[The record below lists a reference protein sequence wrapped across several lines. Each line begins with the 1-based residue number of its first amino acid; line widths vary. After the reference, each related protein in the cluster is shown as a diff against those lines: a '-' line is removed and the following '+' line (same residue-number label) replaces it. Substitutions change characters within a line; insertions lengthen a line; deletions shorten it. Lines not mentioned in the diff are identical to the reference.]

1 MVDIM
6 KLCEYLYNS
15 IRFPIYLYNT
25 TKEMIAYF
33 PKQEKHTFPSL
44 EYISVLL
51 DVYQDVAYIETPAYS
66 YYGCV
71 KIKSSEISIIIG
83 PVSPVPYTKD
93 SLSIMHKDFLIEDL
107 NKNSFNNFFYTIPT
121 HDLGKF
127 INDLLL
133 VNYIINNTSL
143 KKTDILHISPPLSNN
158 DISSKYYENLFS
170 SIDESITNTN
180 YEIETELYNYIESG
194 NIKKL
199 DMFYKNLA
207 HSNYDTGLT
216 SSNYLRHKKNGFITG
231 ISLITRAAIR
241 GGFPPNSAYKLSD
254 IYLQQVEHINE
265 ASAVDSLLIQ
275 ATYDYTNRV
284 AKFNMPVDASKLF
297 YEVSK
302 YVNENVY
309 KAINVTDVAKYIHF
323 NRSYLSHRFK
333 SEFGMTLGRYIQN
346 CKLKESE
353 NLLKYSNK
361 SISEISNL
369 LCFSS
374 QSHFQ
379 NAFKKKLGITPQTY
393 RNSEYRTNKK

>member
-1 MVDIM
+1 MVYIM

-15 IRFPIYLYNT
+15 TRFPIYLYNA
-25 TKEMIAYF
+25 TKEPIAYF
-33 PKQEKHTFPSL
+33 PKQEKHTFPVL
-44 EYISVLL
+44 KYISKLW
-51 DVYQDVAYIETPAYS
+51 DIYQDVAYIETPAYS

-71 KIKSSEISIIIG
+71 KIKNSEISVIIG
-83 PVSPVPYTKD
+83 PISPIPYTKE
-93 SLSIMHKDFLIEDL
+93 SLSIMHKDFIIEDS
-107 NKNSFNNFFYTIPT
+107 NKNSFDNFFYNIPT

-143 KKTDILHISPPLSNN
+143 KKTDILHISPPLLNN
-158 DISSKYYENLFS
+158 DISSKYYDNLFS
-170 SIDESITNTN
+170 LIDENIINTN
-180 YEIETELYNYIESG
+180 YEIETELYDYIESG

-199 DMFYKNLA
+199 DMFYKNVA
-207 HSNYDTGLT
+207 HANYDTGLT
-216 SSNYLRHKKNGFITG
+216 SSNYLRHKKNSFITG

-241 GGFPPNSAYKLSD
+241 GGFPPNSAYRLSD
-254 IYLQQVEHINE
+254 IYLQQMDHLNE
-265 ASAVDSLLIQ
+265 ATAVDSLLIQ

-284 AKFNMPVDASKLF
+284 AKFKIPGEVNKLF

-302 YVNENVY
+302 YVNENIY
-309 KAINVTDVAKYIHF
+309 KDINVADVAKHLHF

-333 SEFGMTLGRYIQN
+333 NEFGMTLGRYIQN
-346 CKLKESE
+346 CKLEESK

-361 SISEISNL
+361 SISEISSL

-379 NAFKKKLGITPQTY
+379 NAFKKKSGITPQTY
-393 RNSEYRTNKK
+393 RNS